1 MDHPAKVASAQ
12 PARRKEIVDA
22 ARELAGGQGWP
33 AVTVRAIAGR
43 IGCSAPAIYQY
54 FHNKDAILA
63 ALAADGQAALGQ
75 ALEAAIADV
84 HGPVKRM
91 RALVRA
97 IWLFAL
103 DNRELYTV
111 MYGGDG
117 LAAHHDPDGRT
128 LAPPV
133 LRRVAAEVSAKR
145 DIPADSENLADRILA
160 TAHGFISLAMAE
172 AIPGGRERAEALLV
186 DVLEALIKDRGRH

>member
-97 IWLFAL
+97 IWLFA
-103 DNRELYTV
+103 
-111 MYGGDG
+111 
-117 LAAHHDPDGRT
+117 
-128 LAPPV
+128 
-133 LRRVAAEVSAKR
+133 EVSAKR